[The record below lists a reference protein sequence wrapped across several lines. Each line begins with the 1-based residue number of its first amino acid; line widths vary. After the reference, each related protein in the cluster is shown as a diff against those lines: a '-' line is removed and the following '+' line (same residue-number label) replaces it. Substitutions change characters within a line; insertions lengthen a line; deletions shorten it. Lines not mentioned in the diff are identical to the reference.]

1 MQILTVCG
9 AGVGTSLME
18 KMFAEQI
25 LSAAGINATV
35 DNADI
40 TSATPDDYDIVLT
53 TSTFADMLPASSE
66 TIIVQDNIMDR
77 NALQTKLLAAVA
89 TVGD

>member
-1 MQILTVCG
+1 MMRILTVCG

-18 KMFAEQI
+18 KMFTEQI
-25 LSAAGINATV
+25 LDEEGIDATV

-53 TSTFADMLPASSE
+53 TSMFADMLPE
-66 TIIVQDNIMDR
+66 TKAKVIINDNLMDQDGLK
-77 NALQTKLLAAVA
+77 AKLLAAME
-89 TVGD
+89 D

>member
-25 LSAAGINATV
+25 LSAAGITATV

-53 TSTFADMLPASSE
+53 TSTFADMLPASNA

-77 NALQTKLLAAVA
+77 DTLQTKLLAAAA
-89 TVGD
+89 TVED

>member
-1 MQILTVCG
+1 MRILTVCG

-25 LSAAGINATV
+25 LTAAGIPAVV

-40 TSATPDDYDIVLT
+40 GSATPNGYDVVLT
-53 TSTFADMLPASSE
+53 TSLFADLLPA
-66 TIIVQDNIMDR
+66 TTAQVIIHDNLMDQAGLR
-77 NALQTKLLAAVA
+77 EKLLAAVA
-89 TVGD
+89 KEA

>member
-1 MQILTVCG
+1 MRILTVCG

-25 LSAAGINATV
+25 LEAEGVDATV

-40 TSATPDDYDIVLT
+40 SSATPDDYDIVLT
-53 TSTFADMLPASSE
+53 TSMFADMLPE
-66 TIIVQDNIMDR
+66 TTAQIIINDNIMDQDGLR
-77 NALQTKLLAAVA
+77 TKLLAAM
-89 TVGD
+89 GD